1 MSIDLSKRKRLW
13 LILFSG
19 LAIAAV
25 VILAGGLSGLDMTY
39 EGSQL
44 PRMPRVEEQQQGET
58 PPPSRVLEIAF
69 RVLFMVAGALL
80 PFALLLYIVSP
91 QVRRRVLRDLIALLI
106 VMIPLYLLWR
116 FQPDATDTLGDLQMP
131 QATPQDIP
139 PTPDVAYAPEPRQW
153 LILAA
158 TIGVALLLAALLVGL
173 GWYIWRRR
181 QRPSPSLDKLAQEA
195 QDAIDAIEAGAD
207 LKDTVTKC
215 YFEMMQVLKE
225 QRGVQ
230 RQRAMTPR
238 EFEAE
243 LEGLGV
249 STTQVRRLTRLFEA
263 VRYGDKQLG
272 EQEQRQAVVS
282 LTSIVRS
289 CRSTS

>member
-1 MSIDLSKRKRLW
+1 MSIDVNKRKRLW
-13 LILFSG
+13 IILFSG
-19 LAIAAV
+19 LAGVAV
-25 VILAGGLSGLDMTY
+25 IVLASGLSGLDMTY
-39 EGSQL
+39 EGRQL
-44 PRMPRVEEQQQGET
+44 PQMPRGEEQQTGEA
-58 PPPSRVLEIAF
+58 PPPSPILEVAF
-69 RVLFMVAGALL
+69 RVLFTVAGALL
-80 PFALLLYIVSP
+80 PFAILLYLISP
-91 QVRRRVLRDLIALLI
+91 QVRKRVLRDLIALLI

-116 FQPDATDTLGDLQMP
+116 FQPEAAETLGDVQVP
-131 QATPQDIP
+131 QPVPQDIP
-139 PTPDVAYAPEPRQW
+139 PTPDVAYTPEPRQW

-158 TIGVALLLAALLVGL
+158 TIAVALLLAALLVGL

-181 QRPSPSLDKLAQEA
+181 QRPSPSLDRLAQEA
-195 QDAIDAIEAGAD
+195 QEAIDAIEAGAD

-249 STTQVRRLTRLFEA
+249 PTTQVRRLTRLFEA

-272 EQEQRQAVVS
+272 EQEERQAVIS

>member
-1 MSIDLSKRKRLW
+1 MSIDLGKRKRLW

-19 LAIAAV
+19 LAVTAV
-25 VILAGGLSGLDMTY
+25 AILASGLSDLDMTY
-39 EGSQL
+39 EGHQL
-44 PRMPRVEEQQQGET
+44 PRVPRGEEQQQGEA
-58 PPPSRVLEIAF
+58 PPPSRLLEISF
-69 RVLFMVAGALL
+69 RVLFTVAGALL
-80 PFALLLYIVSP
+80 PFAILLYLVLP
-91 QVRRRVLRDLIALLI
+91 QVRRRVLRDLIALFI

-116 FQPDATDTLGDLQMP
+116 FQPEATETLDDFQMP

-139 PTPDVAYAPEPRQW
+139 PSPDVAYVPEPRAW

-181 QRPSPSLDKLAQEA
+181 QRPSPSMDKLAQEA
-195 QDAIDAIEAGAD
+195 QEAIDAIEAGAD

-215 YFEMMQVLKE
+215 YFEMMQVLKD

-249 STTQVRRLTRLFEA
+249 PTAQVRRLTRLFEA

-272 EQEQRQAVVS
+272 EQEERQAVVS